1 MKTLIAALIFSLTLV
16 SCGGYTTGTI
26 QRSEK
31 GFLKFAGNKEA
42 IMISVDDGTMF
53 PYDIKTDLYEVKPGK
68 HTIKVYRNDKII
80 VDRIVIIDNQTT
92 FEIEVP

>member
-1 MKTLIAALIFSLTLV
+1 MKAVIAALIIVLAFA

-26 QRSEK
+26 QKSEK
-31 GFLKFAGNKEA
+31 GFLKFEGNKEA
-42 IMISVDDGTMF
+42 VMISVDDGTRF

-68 HTIKVYRNDKII
+68 HTIKVYRGDKIVVDRIII
-80 VDRIVIIDNQTT
+80 VDNQTI